1 MSPSDAASLEELSL
15 AELRD
20 LVGTLI
26 SEVARLRADNAAL
39 RDRVEAQDTTISE
52 LTAANAASCSEAEV
66 LKAEKQALRDEVARL
81 KGLPPRPPS
90 RPSGME
96 RATGGASTTGKG
108 GQRSRRRRGAK
119 RDRDTVTAEV
129 LVRAA
134 PPPGSRFKGYQDTLV
149 RELRLSAEV
158 VRYRRERWL
167 TPSGETV
174 LAPLPAGIVGGFGPG
189 LRRFLLVAH
198 AQGQVTA
205 ERLTALLAGIG
216 VEISK
221 RQVVR
226 LLTSRLDDLIAEDRD
241 VLRAGLATARWV
253 TVDDTAARHAR
264 RDAVTT
270 QVGDDRFT
278 AFRTG
283 AAKSR
288 EAFLS
293 MLRAGHGGYVI
304 GEAALDYMRGRALAG
319 PVIDQLAAHPA
330 KVFADAAA
338 WRAHLAALGIDRLA
352 VTPDPV
358 RIATEGALWG
368 TIQAHGLL
376 PGTVIVSDD
385 AGQFRLGEHA
395 LCWVHAERLVHKL
408 VPATDE
414 QRRAAE
420 LTRTLIW
427 WFYADLK
434 AWRRDPCPRRA
445 AALRARFDRLFTR
458 RTGYVVL
465 DRLLARL
472 HRRKAELLRV
482 LERPGIPLH
491 TNASENDLRACV
503 TKRKISGGTMSEPGR
518 TARDVLLGLMK
529 TCRKLGVS
537 FHRYLG
543 DRLCVPGAEPIPPLP
558 DLVRQT
564 AAPA

>member
-1 MSPSDAASLEELSL
+1 MSPPDAASLEILSL
-15 AELRD
+15 AELRE
-20 LVGTLI
+20 LVGALA
-26 SEVARLRADNAAL
+26 SEVIRLRALGEAQQASLAAL
-39 RDRVEAQDTTISE
+39 KLE
-52 LTAANAASCSEAEV
+52 N
-66 LKAEKQALRDEVARL
+66 QALRDEVARL

-96 RATGGASTTGKG
+96 NATGGAEPGRGGK
-108 GQRSRRRRGAK
+108 RSRRRRGAK
-119 RDRDTVTAEV
+119 RDRDAVGAEV
-129 LVRAA
+129 VVKAA
-134 PPPGSRFKGYQDTLV
+134 PPPGSRFKGYQDILV
-149 RELRLSAEV
+149 RELTLTAEV

-198 AQGQVTA
+198 AQGQVTT
-205 ERLTALLAGIG
+205 ERLAALLAGIG

-241 VLRAGLATARWV
+241 LLRAGLATARWV

-264 RDAVTT
+264 RDGVTT

-283 AAKSR
+283 VSKSR

-293 MLRAGHGGYVI
+293 TLRAGHGEYVVND
-304 GEAALDYMRGRALAG
+304 AALDHMRGRALAG
-319 PVIDQLAAHPA
+319 PVVDLLAAHPVR
-330 KVFADAAA
+330 VFADEVA
-338 WRAHLAALGIDRLA
+338 WKAHLAALGIDRLA
-352 VTPDPV
+352 VTPEPV

-368 TIQAHGLL
+368 AIQAHGLL
-376 PGTVIVSDD
+376 PGTVIVSGD
-385 AGQFRLGEHA
+385 AGQFRLGAHA

-408 VPATDE
+408 VPTTEE
-414 QRRAAE
+414 QRRAVE
-420 LTRTLIW
+420 VTRSLIW

-434 AWRRDPCPRRA
+434 AWQREPCPRRA
-445 AALRARFDRLFTR
+445 AALRARFERIFTR

-482 LERPGIPLH
+482 LERPKIPLH
-491 TNASENDLRACV
+491 TNGSENDIRACV
-503 TKRKISGGTMSEPGR
+503 TKRKVSGGTMSEDGR
-518 TARDVLLGLMK
+518 IARDVLLGLMK

-537 FHRYLG
+537 FYRYLG
-543 DRLCVPGAEPIPPLP
+543 DRLRVPDAAPIPPLP
-558 DLVRQT
+558 DLVRQAGVT
-564 AAPA
+564 A